1 MYPCT
6 ETKKTAER
14 HMIHIEK
21 IDVVSDTESA
31 LGYSF
36 GEKEKRGSRQTQTT
50 QAQQAVQKRAARK
63 VFVNIQC
70 RK

>member
-36 GEKEKRGSRQTQTT
+36 GEKEKRGSR
-50 QAQQAVQKRAARK
+50 VGSPEVGGRK
-63 VFVNIQC
+63 LKNCYFQNILM
-70 RK
+70 K